1 MSRILRHVGKKDFK
15 KVHQRKVDEQR
26 ELAAKKL
33 KEWQEA
39 EEERKQIEEE
49 ARPYKSDWR
58 SDLTEMMTSSGADL
72 INLPNSIE
80 EIVRPYKSDWRR
92 DIKDDIK
99 EMMTSSGAGL
109 INLIPQG
116 DVDVIDTDTTYN
128 NINSDL
134 SQNASR
140 SGNTITLQGTENQIV
155 SGTHTYFNT
164 ARFTVDGRRSS
175 HIKVTISK
183 GGGTSSWSDRSG
195 LDTFDDN
202 VTLNISNADDFF
214 APEYNNSNLSS
225 GTHIISLP
233 GNYKNLRISFE
244 QFGKV
249 GETGALTISNV
260 SLQRRAPLNVFVPL
274 DDPEA
279 NAFIRDG
286 QMSNLSRSEK
296 RKKLEKQLASSKEYL
311 DKMFGD
317 GMPATAT
324 EIADYEPQQSFM
336 DIQVGDERITK
347 NDGKT
352 VTDTTR
358 GIEDGTMDGKST
370 YTDDQGNMR
379 VGEPTPTPT
388 PTPQPTSTPTKS
400 AVPNLYKNKSAA
412 WISGSISSS
421 SEEFLKD
428 QFRGT
433 TVNISNLMSLGKEI
447 EKLDKFIGR
456 GQGTE
461 KSLQRAIDRRN
472 NLQERLKAEID
483 GSTPNYKPITDVPK
497 ASDDRAELEKNIEAS
512 LKQLEID
519 NEQLR
524 GEALKRN
531 IDLAISLGLDILTV
545 ITMFTPIPGDE
556 AAALSAQA
564 AKSGVKTGAKTV
576 AQQQTVDAFRRE
588 VTSVETLTRAQQA
601 INRAGS
607 KFSKDVAIPIRVQGK
622 TINVNASK
630 ILRNKGFKVDSYQPQ
645 GEMIVEK
652 KLKNPQAFFKD
663 KDIKPEFPENPPPP
677 QIKGL
682 HPDLVTGEK
691 TSQRFNKLDP
701 ISARA
706 MPRTGIKSV
715 DKKVQ
720 IAKKKPK

>member
-1 MSRILRHVGKKDFK
+1 LLDVT
-15 KVHQRKVDEQR
+15 
-26 ELAAKKL
+26 
-33 KEWQEA
+33 KERGVVSE
-39 EEERKQIEEE
+39 K
-49 ARPYKSDWR
+49 
-58 SDLTEMMTSSGADL
+58 
-72 INLPNSIE
+72 
-80 EIVRPYKSDWRR
+80 
-92 DIKDDIK
+92 
-99 EMMTSSGAGL
+99 MTSSGAGL

-116 DVDVIDTDTTYN
+116 DVDIIDTDTTYN
-128 NINSDL
+128 NIVSDL
-134 SQNASR
+134 SQNGLR
-140 SGNTITLQGTENQIV
+140 SGNIITLQGSENQIV
-155 SGTHTYFNT
+155 GGTHTYYNT
-164 ARFTVDGRRSS
+164 ARFDVDGTRVS
-175 HIKVTISK
+175 HAKITISK
-183 GGGTSSWSDRSG
+183 GGGTSSWTDRNPAE
-195 LDTFDDN
+195 TFDDS
-202 VTLNISNADDFF
+202 VSLDISDADDFF
-214 APEYNNSNLSS
+214 ATIYNDSNLSS
-225 GTHIISLP
+225 GTHIIPLP
-233 GNYKNLRISFE
+233 GNYKNLRISLQ

-249 GETGALTISNV
+249 GETGALTISNI
-260 SLQRRAPLNVFVPL
+260 SLQRRTPLNVIVSL

-279 NAFIRDG
+279 SAFIRDG
-286 QMSNLSRSEK
+286 QTSNLSPAEK
-296 RKKLEKQLASSKEYL
+296 RKKLEKQLALSKEYL

-317 GMPATAT
+317 GMPGTST

-347 NDGKT
+347 KDGKT

-358 GIEDGTMDGKST
+358 GIEDGKMDGKST

-400 AVPNLYKNKSAA
+400 AVPNLYQNKSAA

-461 KSLQRAIDRRN
+461 KALQRAIDRRN
-472 NLQERLKAEID
+472 NFQERLKAEID
-483 GSTPNYKPITDVPK
+483 GSTPNYKSIIDAPK
-497 ASDDRAELEKNIEAS
+497 ASDDRSELEKNIEAS

-519 NEQLR
+519 SEQLR
-524 GEALKRN
+524 GEALRRN

-607 KFSKDVAIPIRVQGK
+607 KFSKDVAIPIKVQGK
-622 TINVNASK
+622 TINVKANE
-630 ILRNKGFKVDSYQPQ
+630 ILRSKGFRVNSYQPQ
-645 GEMIVEK
+645 GKVLSERKRLKSPKSIVDKIPGYYEGK
-652 KLKNPQAFFKD
+652 PAPLGFPIEEPPKMKN
-663 KDIKPEFPENPPPP
+663 
-677 QIKGL
+677 GY
-682 HPDLVTGEK
+682 HPDLVTPEGQEK
-691 TSQRFNKLDP
+691 QSNRYNRMDQATAKATP
-701 ISARA
+701 
-706 MPRTGIKSV
+706 MTGNPYI
-715 DKKVQ
+715 DKKVLKARNQ
-720 IAKKKPK
+720 PK

>member
-388 PTPQPTSTPTKS
+388 PQPTSTPTKS

-556 AAALSAQA
+556 AAAISAQA
-564 AKSGVKTGAKTV
+564 ARQGIKTGSRATAKKALNKKTQ
-576 AQQQTVDAFRRE
+576 AELDDLFFDQLAKDTPIPPRPDRLPDIIPKNIKNNLKMNFQLKG
-588 VTSVETLTRAQQA
+588 ET
-601 INRAGS
+601 
-607 KFSKDVAIPIRVQGK
+607 
-622 TINVNASK
+622 
-630 ILRNKGFKVDSYQPQ
+630 
-645 GEMIVEK
+645 IVEK
-652 KLKNPQAFFKD
+652 KRLKSPKSVVD
-663 KDIKPEFPENPPPP
+663 KIPGYYDGKPSPLGFPIEEPP
-677 QIKGL
+677 KMKNGY
-682 HPDLVTGEK
+682 HPDLVTPEGQEK
-691 TSQRFNKLDP
+691 QSNRYNRMDQATAKATP
-701 ISARA
+701 
-706 MPRTGIKSV
+706 MTGNPYI
-715 DKKVQ
+715 DKKVLKARKQ
-720 IAKKKPK
+720 PK